1 MAKIEFDISNDF
13 VARVTKLKRSGI
25 STSPTPSRVVESLKD
40 MPSLTQRINAILG
53 IAKNTIKERCQMIF
67 FVMYDIESNKVRNLV
82 VKYLQKQGCSRVQKS
97 IFLANI
103 SVEKYNKIKEDLAA
117 VQAAYENNDS
127 ILIVPVSTDILQ
139 SMKIIGQNVDFDV
152 VTNNKNVIF
161 F

>member
-1 MAKIEFDISNDF
+1 MARINFDISNDF
-13 VARVTKLKRSGI
+13 VTKVKKMKSSGI
-25 STSPTPSRVVESLKD
+25 YSSPLPDRTIAKLNE
-40 MPSLTQRINAILG
+40 MPSLEQRINAILG
-53 IAKNTIKERCQMIF
+53 ISANNANHRGKMIF

-82 VKYLQKQGCSRVQKS
+82 VKYLQRQGCSRVQKS

-103 SVEKYNKIKEDLAA
+103 TVEKYNKIKEDLAA

-139 SMKIIGQNVDFDV
+139 SMKVIGQNIDFDV
-152 VTNNKNVIF
+152 ITNSKNVLF